1 MIFAGGSGGIVS
13 PRCGR
18 QLTAKRSAAPGLC
31 RLIAVDM
38 ANACFSA
45 TLGQVCD
52 AVHAMDQCRRVRS

>member
-1 MIFAGGSGGIVS
+1 VS